1 VAVPVMLWQET
12 LANVQALAWCV
23 VVLAMAAGAIR
34 GPVQSGARRS
44 DPASAATESAAP
56 GAP

>member
-1 VAVPVMLWQET
+1 VPFMLWQET

-34 GPVQSGARRS
+34 GPVHYGSRGS